1 MGRYLLALAILGLA
15 AATAQ
20 AQVVSCVFHPPGSYG
35 PFDYSDAIAQRDNLP
50 IVEAYHFTSQVESLA
65 SGKSGYVGADISY
78 TLNAFP
84 NHYRALDAMSRLGL
98 KEHTLRPRGSRCTV
112 EGWFQRAVEYKP
124 NDAMVHM
131 AFGMHFYRHNMFDK
145 AIEQLKEAARIDPKN
160 ANVQYNL
167 GLIYFDQQKY
177 GEAKASAIKAY
188 ANHFPLDGLRNKL
201 IKAGQWDGKLP
212 ASAEAKSQPA
222 SQPAN

>member
-1 MGRYLLALAILGLA
+1 MGRYFLAFTILGLA

-20 AQVVSCVFHPPGSYG
+20 AQVSCEFHPPGTYG
-35 PFDYSDAIAQRDNLP
+35 PFDYNDGLARRDNLP
-50 IVEAYHFTSQVESLA
+50 LVEVAHFTHQVENLS
-65 SGKSGYVGADISY
+65 SGNTSSYVGADLSY

-84 NHYRALDAMSRLGL
+84 NHYRALDAMSRLGV

-112 EGWFQRAVEYKP
+112 EGWFQRAVEFKP
-124 NDAMVHM
+124 NDAMVPM
-131 AFGMHFYRHNMFDK
+131 TFGTHFYRHDMFDK

-167 GLIYFDQQKY
+167 GLIYYHQKKKAK
-177 GEAKASAIKAY
+177 AKASAINAY
-188 ANHFPLDGLRNKL
+188 ASHFPLDGLRNKL
-201 IKAGQWDGKLP
+201 IKAGLWDGKLP
-212 ASAEAKSQPA
+212 ATAETKSPPA